1 MMRYAYTLLYLPRQ
15 LYVFIEI
22 GAVLRL
28 ETESSCSR
36 CFQEGWAMHGHHYLF
51 LSEDRGPDSRL
62 GSTPRIE
69 STVYVMGSDGQ
80 FVAVQTLPTDGAHA
94 AEHFSAGGQDWLAVA
109 NFGGQL
115 PRRLRCQPKL
125 LVC

>member
-1 MMRYAYTLLYLPRQ
+1 
-15 LYVFIEI
+15 
-22 GAVLRL
+22 
-28 ETESSCSR
+28 
-36 CFQEGWAMHGHHYLF
+36 MHGHHYLF

-94 AEHFSAGGQDWLAVA
+94 RALLSWWTRLASRRELRWATASKTTLSA
-109 NFGGQL
+109 
-115 PRRLRCQPKL
+115 
-125 LVC
+125 